1 MFSRRRI
8 TDDNVTDDEDD
19 RSIDPE
25 LRLRTVRTAAST
37 LAESAAVEQ
46 RAEKRK
52 TLLNKGKKKGSFFR
66 RGSEK
71 KRPTQDSVGP
81 TGPVIPGQRRTIH
94 VNRPLP
100 MSDVDSKNEPLVRY
114 PRNKVRTTSASLSPS
129 PASPKSSRIFQ
140 NIPSSR
146 LYQRTCTNNFV
157 GWRISISWRWLFSKV
172 RCVNRI
178 LSEILTTRT
187 YPLPVFPMFG
197 AASPQT
203 AALPLIFIIT
213 VTAIKDGIEDYRRA
227 QVDEEVNTSAAT
239 KLGDWKNVNCQTDPR
254 EWYEKLLG
262 INPPGKV
269 TKGVQKLRQREA
281 GEGMQIVLSKS
292 GSDASSLAQDYT
304 SIRSAPTGPGGRRL
318 EDIQSVDSHSYPPN
332 SIDAS
337 RTTLVGS
344 GQGWKSEVF
353 EDAQSWNPSGSV
365 HSLPRAPPRSSAV
378 DHRRRAVG
386 QAKWERTLWKKLE
399 VGDIV
404 VLRDNNQIPA
414 DIVVLSTSDPEG
426 MCFVETKNLDGET
439 NLKPRKSVSATSNIV
454 SEEDLER
461 LSFLLDCE
469 PPHQN
474 LYSHQSILR
483 YNDSNGENKQ
493 ESVTINELLLR
504 GCTVRNTDWIIGL
517 VVYTGADS
525 KIMLN
530 GGATPSKRSK
540 IEKETNFNVI
550 VNFVVLMMMCLIT
563 AICGGIW
570 EGKTGTSAD
579 IFEVGSRESSSIAVG
594 SVITFVYVPSRF
606 CGGGIHS
613 TDRDLVSV
621 SSRSKTSCPF
631 HCTFPLKSS
640 RQSRLSSS
648 LKISTCTTN
657 PSMPLA
663 CPRLGTYPTI
673 SDKSNI
679 SSPIRPAPLP
689 KISWSSRNV
698 RSTV

>member
-1 MFSRRRI
+1 
-8 TDDNVTDDEDD
+8 
-19 RSIDPE
+19 
-25 LRLRTVRTAAST
+25 
-37 LAESAAVEQ
+37 
-46 RAEKRK
+46 
-52 TLLNKGKKKGSFFR
+52 
-66 RGSEK
+66 
-71 KRPTQDSVGP
+71 
-81 TGPVIPGQRRTIH
+81 
-94 VNRPLP
+94 
-100 MSDVDSKNEPLVRY
+100 
-114 PRNKVRTTSASLSPS
+114 
-129 PASPKSSRIFQ
+129 
-140 NIPSSR
+140 
-146 LYQRTCTNNFV
+146 
-157 GWRISISWRWLFSKV
+157 
-172 RCVNRI
+172 
-178 LSEILTTRT
+178 
-187 YPLPVFPMFG
+187 MFG

-281 GEGMQIVLSKS
+281 GEGMQIVLSKT
-292 GSDASSLAQDYT
+292 GSNVSSLTQDY
-304 SIRSAPTGPGGRRL
+304 SSVRSAPIGPGGRRL

-344 GQGWKSEVF
+344 GQGWKSEMF

-365 HSLPRAPPRSSAV
+365 PSLPQAPARSNAV
-378 DHRRRAVG
+378 DYRRRASG

-404 VLRDNNQIPA
+404 LLRDNDQIPA

-474 LYSHQSILR
+474 LYTHQSILR
-483 YNDSNGENKQ
+483 YTDSNGENKQ

-504 GCTVRNTDWIIGL
+504 GCTVRNSDWIIGL

-550 VNFVVLMMMCLIT
+550 VNFVLLMLMCLVT
-563 AICGGIW
+563 AIFNGIY
-570 EGKTGTSAD
+570 ESKTGTSAD
-579 IFEVGSRESSSIAVG
+579 LFEAGSAESNSIAVG
-594 SVITFVYVPSRF
+594 SVITFVYVPFLF
-606 CGGGIHS
+606 CYGIHS
-613 TDRDLVSV
+613 IIHNLVSV
-621 SSRSKTSCPF
+621 SSRSKTSYPSR
-631 HCTFPLKSS
+631 CTSPSKLS
-640 RQSRLSSS
+640 RPSKHSSS
-648 LKISTCTTN
+648 LKTSTCTTN
-657 PSMPLA
+657 LSMPLA
-663 CPRLGTYPTI
+663 CPRPGTYPMI
-673 SDKSNI
+673 SDRSNT
-679 SSPIRPAPLP
+679 SSPIRPVPLP
-689 KISWSSRNV
+689 KTLWSSRNV
-698 RSTV
+698 RSTVLHTEKVSRRLNAGRRNGRAGVNSLLLRNRRARSKC

>member
-1 MFSRRRI
+1 M
-8 TDDNVTDDEDD
+8 
-19 RSIDPE
+19 
-25 LRLRTVRTAAST
+25 
-37 LAESAAVEQ
+37 
-46 RAEKRK
+46 
-52 TLLNKGKKKGSFFR
+52 
-66 RGSEK
+66 
-71 KRPTQDSVGP
+71 
-81 TGPVIPGQRRTIH
+81 
-94 VNRPLP
+94 
-100 MSDVDSKNEPLVRY
+100 
-114 PRNKVRTTSASLSPS
+114 
-129 PASPKSSRIFQ
+129 
-140 NIPSSR
+140 
-146 LYQRTCTNNFV
+146 
-157 GWRISISWRWLFSKV
+157 
-172 RCVNRI
+172 
-178 LSEILTTRT
+178 LSEN
-187 YPLPVFPMFG
+187 PQQQADPFPVFPMFG

-269 TKGVQKLRQREA
+269 TKGVLKLRQREA
-281 GEGMQIVLSKS
+281 GEGMQIVLTRP
-292 GSDASSLAQDYT
+292 GSDSSSLAPDY
-304 SIRSAPTGPGGRRL
+304 SSVRSTPMGAGGRRL

-344 GQGWKSEVF
+344 GKGWKSEVF
-353 EDAQSWNPSGSV
+353 EEAQSWNPSSSV
-365 HSLPRAPPRSSAV
+365 PSLPQAPPRTSAV
-378 DHRRRAVG
+378 DYRRRATG

-404 VLRDNNQIPA
+404 VLRDNDQIPA

-439 NLKPRKSVSATSNIV
+439 NLKPRKSVSATSNLV

-469 PPHQN
+469 PPHQS

-483 YNDSNGENKQ
+483 YTDANGENRQ

-550 VNFVVLMMMCLIT
+550 VNFVILMLMCLVT
-563 AICGGIW
+563 AICNGVW
-570 EGKTGTSAD
+570 ENQVGTSAD
-579 IFEVGSRESSSIAVG
+579 IFEAGSRESNLVAVA
-594 SVITFVYVPSRF
+594 SLITFVYVSLQPR
-606 CGGGIHS
+606 GAIRL
-613 TDRDLVSV
+613 TDHDLVSA
-621 SSRSKTSCPF
+621 SSHSKTSCPSR
-631 HCTFPLKSS
+631 CTFPSKLSKPS
-640 RQSRLSSS
+640 RPSSS
-648 LKISTCTTN
+648 LKISTCTTS
-657 PSMPLA
+657 PSMPLV
-663 CPRLGTYPTI
+663 CPRLGIYPTI

-679 SSPIRPAPLP
+679 SSRIRPVLSLRT
-689 KISWSSRNV
+689 SWSSKNV
-698 RSTV
+698 QSTVLRTARVLRRLNVARRNGMAREIFLPQRNKRAHSK

>member
-1 MFSRRRI
+1 
-8 TDDNVTDDEDD
+8 
-19 RSIDPE
+19 
-25 LRLRTVRTAAST
+25 
-37 LAESAAVEQ
+37 
-46 RAEKRK
+46 
-52 TLLNKGKKKGSFFR
+52 
-66 RGSEK
+66 
-71 KRPTQDSVGP
+71 
-81 TGPVIPGQRRTIH
+81 
-94 VNRPLP
+94 
-100 MSDVDSKNEPLVRY
+100 
-114 PRNKVRTTSASLSPS
+114 
-129 PASPKSSRIFQ
+129 
-140 NIPSSR
+140 
-146 LYQRTCTNNFV
+146 
-157 GWRISISWRWLFSKV
+157 
-172 RCVNRI
+172 
-178 LSEILTTRT
+178 
-187 YPLPVFPMFG
+187 MFG

-239 KLGDWKNVNCQTDPR
+239 KLGDWKNVNCQSDPR

-292 GSDASSLAQDYT
+292 GSDTSSLVHD
-304 SIRSAPTGPGGRRL
+304 SSSVRSTPMGPGGRRL
-318 EDIQSVDSHSYPPN
+318 EDIQSIDSHSYPPN

-344 GQGWKSEVF
+344 GRGWKSEVF
-353 EDAQSWNPSGSV
+353 EDTQGWNPSGSIP
-365 HSLPRAPPRSSAV
+365 SLPQAPPRLSAV
-378 DHRRRAVG
+378 DYRRRATG

-439 NLKPRKSVSATSNIV
+439 NLKPRKSISATSSII

-461 LSFLLDCE
+461 LSFVLDCE

-483 YNDSNGENKQ
+483 YTDSNGENKQ

-550 VNFVVLMMMCLIT
+550 VNFVVLMLMCLIT
-563 AICGGIW
+563 AVCNGIW
-570 EGKTGTSAD
+570 ESKSGTSAD
-579 IFEVGSRESSSIAVG
+579 FFEVGSRESDLVAVG
-594 SVITFVYVPSRF
+594 AVITFVYVLF
-606 CGGGIHS
+606 LLCGEDTHL
-613 TDRDLVSV
+613 TDHDSVSV
-621 SSRSKTSCPF
+621 SSRSKTSYLSRCIS
-631 HCTFPLKSS
+631 PLKSS
-640 RQSRLSSS
+640 RQSRPSS
-648 LKISTCTTN
+648 LLKTSTCTTS
-657 PSMPLA
+657 PSTPLA
-663 CPRLGTYPTI
+663 CPRPGTYPTI
-673 SDKSNI
+673 SGK
-679 SSPIRPAPLP
+679 
-689 KISWSSRNV
+689 
-698 RSTV
+698 